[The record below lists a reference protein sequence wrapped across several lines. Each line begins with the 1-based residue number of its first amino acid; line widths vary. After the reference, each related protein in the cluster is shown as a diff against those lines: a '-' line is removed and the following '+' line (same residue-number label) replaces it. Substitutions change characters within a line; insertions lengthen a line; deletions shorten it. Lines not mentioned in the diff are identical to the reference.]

1 LTSDVHQ
8 AQVLKWGGSPDIANF
23 RIKIPNNLDVPGVY
37 DLYVEENGVTVSNKA
52 RLRLQ

>member
-1 LTSDVHQ
+1 
-8 AQVLKWGGSPDIANF
+8 VLKWGGSPDIANF

-52 RLRLQ
+52 RLQLQ